1 MLLAFLALAG
11 VTSWIPARWYS
22 HDPASLDLLTKYTPV
37 NCVLLEKADWSAPF
51 NAAAAQRGIAT
62 LGIVHR
68 SADALEEGRRAAAQG
83 MTGVVLLGD
92 FPDGAVAALEDSKI
106 LTIDLPSRSHLRL
119 HQHPR
124 VIGTYQGV
132 WPGIQVQ
139 ENGISV
145 SGPSGSPWI
154 DTNTGFLRFLRAIR
168 SEPIWIANTPPE
180 KMVITPQRYVQA
192 VADAEAAGAHWVVA
206 LDSDFNKRL
215 LAGDAKT
222 LAGWREI
229 GTVMRFYA
237 DHPQWSEM
245 RAYSTLALV
254 EDTNSAL
261 LSGGILDMLATK
273 HTTVRAVAS
282 NQLTPATLNGEKMA
296 ADVDPAALTPE
307 QRDLLKAWTRQGN
320 TLLTAPP
327 GWKMPVAKDA
337 SQITMTKDQMTRL
350 DEIWKEMNSLTSNQ
364 NPGAKVFNAPSTIS
378 YAVEGAGGH
387 PVVVHLVNYSDYALD
402 SMTVRLVGK
411 FQSAMLYAPG
421 EPPKKADIYD
431 AEGGGSEIFIEKL
444 GTVGAIVVN

>member
-145 SGPSGSPWI
+145 SAPSGAPWI

-168 SEPIWIANTPPE
+168 SEPIWIANKPPD
-180 KMVITPQRYVQA
+180 KTVITPERYVQA
-192 VADAEAAGAHWVVA
+192 VADAETAGAHWVLA
-206 LDSDFNKRL
+206 LDDDFSKRL
-215 LAGDAKT
+215 LASDTRTVA
-222 LAGWREI
+222 AWQQI
-229 GTVMRFYA
+229 GAAMKFYA
-237 DHPQWSEM
+237 AHPDWASM
-245 RAYSTLALV
+245 RAFSSLALV
-254 EDTNSAL
+254 EDTDSAL

-282 NQLTPATLNGEKMA
+282 NELTRGALSGENMA
-296 ADVDPAALTPE
+296 ADVDPGALTPE
-307 QRDLLKAWTRQGN
+307 QRDILPAWVRKGN

-327 GWKMPVAKDA
+327 GWKMPVANNTA
-337 SQITMTKDQMTRL
+337 QI
-350 DEIWKEMNSLTSNQ
+350 
-364 NPGAKVFNAPSTIS
+364 
-378 YAVEGAGGH
+378 
-387 PVVVHLVNYSDYALD
+387 
-402 SMTVRLVGK
+402 SM
-411 FQSAMLYAPG
+411 
-421 EPPKKADIYD
+421 
-431 AEGGGSEIFIEKL
+431 
-444 GTVGAIVVN
+444 